1 MKCSKLHRNRGRGR
15 QLIVMLVACA
25 LAVLPARAQWMTQ
38 RINLVKG
45 WNAIH
50 LKVNPVDT
58 SCATVFSPGTDPT
71 AITQVTW
78 WNRDRLDDG
87 TGNDIT
93 DTHTWYRSGGEPSTF
108 SRVIGDQRYL
118 VYSTAAFAFDVVGT
132 PAIPKGTIYL
142 GEYNLVGVN
151 VPNLAGA
158 DAPTYYEY
166 FMPFYYRSPSWYGV
180 TADNEKQRFGNNV
193 RATDASKAVWLET
206 PTNMNGTVTFTGP
219 FLLSL
224 GNSAQTLA
232 WTDDASLVRTL
243 TIKNISAEDRVLKI
257 YRASSL
263 PPPTGQGT
271 MAGNVAL
278 LRETTD
284 WSKGFAN
291 AVYVPFLNDSQTTFT
306 TNLAAGATFELR
318 LKPDTSRMATSV
330 GNYMGI
336 LEISDKGSTLAGESR
351 PEGTCLYRVGAFA
364 AGSLMESDVSSK
376 AGLWVGT
383 VVLGQVNR
391 AKTLSSAEPA
401 WGATNLFTAPHPFQF
416 RLLVHVDNEGNAK
429 LLKQAF
435 TAMPTVEGETYLLAD
450 RETAIAFRGEYP
462 AGTIRRTASAN
473 FPFMAPLALTGGSF
487 ATGGATVGAT
497 FTQEYDD
504 KTNPFVHAFHPQHDN
519 IEFNNQKPSKL
530 EGGDEGRGE
539 YESWAVTREVSL
551 TFADE
556 DPVGA
561 NEEWNRTVTG
571 GLYEE
576 TVSGLTGQGKPI
588 LTRGAFRLTK
598 VNDVKTIK
606 SGGSL
611 D

>member
-1 MKCSKLHRNRGRGR
+1 MKTHLRPRR
-15 QLIVMLVACA
+15 LVAFGLAAACA
-25 LAVLPARAQWMTQ
+25 LSLVQSVSAQWMTQ
-38 RINLVKG
+38 RIPLVQG

-50 LKVNPVDT
+50 LKVDPVDA
-58 SCATVFSPGTDPT
+58 SCENVFSPEDYPT
-71 AITQVTW
+71 AITTVSW

-87 TGNDIT
+87 TGSTIT
-93 DTHTWYRSGGEPSTF
+93 DFRNWYRSGGEPSTF

-118 VYSTAAFAFDVVGT
+118 VYSDRAFNLDIVGT
-132 PAIPKGTIYL
+132 PAIPSGTIYL
-142 GEYNLVGVN
+142 GEYNLVGLN
-151 VPNLAGA
+151 VPNLAGQ

-180 TADNEKQRFGNNV
+180 TTENEKLRIANSA
-193 RATDASKAVWLET
+193 RATDASRAVWLET
-206 PTNMNGTVTFTGP
+206 TGSGMTTFSGP
-219 FLLSL
+219 FLVSL
-224 GNSAQTLA
+224 GNSAKTLA
-232 WTDDASLVRTL
+232 WTDNASLVRTL
-243 TIKNISAEDRVLKI
+243 TVKNISSEDRVLKI

-263 PPPTGQGT
+263 TPPTGQGT

-284 WSKGFAN
+284 WSGGFAN
-291 AVYVPFLNDSQTTFT
+291 TLYVPFLNDTATTFT

-318 LKPDTSRMATSV
+318 LKPDTSRMAASE

-336 LEISDKGSTLAGESR
+336 LEISDKGSTISGEAR
-351 PEGTCLYRVGAFA
+351 VEGTCLYRVGAFA
-364 AGSLMESDVSSK
+364 SGSLQESDMSAK

-391 AKTLSSAEPA
+391 AKTLSSAEPP
-401 WGATNLFTAPHPFQF
+401 WVSTNLVTAPHPFQF
-416 RLLVHVDNEGNAK
+416 RVLVHVDAEGNAK

-435 TAMPTVEGETYLLAD
+435 TAMKNAESDTYLLAD
-450 RETAIAFRGEYP
+450 RETAVAFRGAYP
-462 AGTIRRTASAN
+462 GGTITRTASAN
-473 FPFMAPLALTGGSF
+473 FPFMEPLALTGGAF
-487 ATGGATVGAT
+487 AVAGVKLSAT
-497 FTQEYDD
+497 FTQAYDD

-519 IEFNNQKPSKL
+519 LEFNNQKPSKL
-530 EGGDEGRGE
+530 GDGDEGRGE
-539 YESWAVTREVSL
+539 YESWGVTREISF
-551 TFADE
+551 TFAAE
-556 DPVGA
+556 DPVGGA
-561 NEEWNRTVTG
+561 NVEWNRTVVG

-598 VNDVKTIK
+598 VNDARRIY